1 MQMARLTRFFC
12 VKAGE
17 QLRKGIGNIET
28 HMRGWLSNNEEAET
42 FVFSSVGYI
51 GKLTKDI
58 ELWVRIT
65 TEFLK
70 ELQEPR
76 EIAHVSGSPKLITS
90 NLFSSIKFSKNEA
103 LFKKA

>member
-1 MQMARLTRFFC
+1 
-12 VKAGE
+12 
-17 QLRKGIGNIET
+17 
-28 HMRGWLSNNEEAET
+28 MRGWLSNTEEAET

-76 EIAHVSGSPKLITS
+76 EIAHVSGSPKLTS

-103 LFKKA
+103 LFQKSMKQTTFCDLFMAFYSTF